1 MESVHYLKKL
11 VAGVPLR
18 RPPWF
23 FDVREQGEALSDV
36 GTHLVDL
43 VLWMLH
49 PERPI
54 DSARDVCLV
63 SAKHW
68 PTVLT
73 RSAFQQITG
82 EAEYPRDLH
91 DALVGD
97 DLHYD
102 CNSLVSFAVAGVHV
116 KLNVL
121 WDLEAAGGGGDTH
134 LAAFRGSRSR
144 IEVRQGKAE
153 KFQPE
158 LYVIPNKAIDAPPV
172 KRALDLRLRALQ
184 ADWPGVGVIDVD
196 GHFRLTIPPAFRVG
210 HEAHFAQVTKQFLRY
225 VQGQEPLPA
234 WEKPNMLAKYLITTR
249 GVEMSRRG

>member
-1 MESVHYLKKL
+1 
-11 VAGVPLR
+11 
-18 RPPWF
+18 
-23 FDVREQGEALSDV
+23 
-36 GTHLVDL
+36 
-43 VLWMLH
+43 
-49 PERPI
+49 
-54 DSARDVCLV
+54 VCLV

-184 ADWPGVGVIDVD
+184 ADWPGVGVMDVD

-225 VQGQEPLPA
+225 VQGQESLPA